1 MTAASDPSS
10 DHLRDPMNHTF
21 PDTPPSTS
29 AQSREGWSLEQHAH
43 GRLVLVAADGRRY
56 VDVDVVRAFPV
67 SAASGPVAIVAADGG
82 ELAWIDPLS
91 AVDAPLRRLI
101 ETALAQREFLPVIL
115 QIETVSDG
123 EPAEWLVAT
132 DRGPQRFK
140 IAHAD
145 DIARQPDGGAFLTD
159 TFGVRYRIP
168 SVAALD
174 AHSRR
179 LFEKML

>member
-1 MTAASDPSS
+1 MTAMNDTNDIRNNTIPSVTA
-10 DHLRDPMNHTF
+10 R
-21 PDTPPSTS
+21 ST
-29 AQSREGWSLEQHAH
+29 EGWTLEQHAH
-43 GRLVLVAADGRRY
+43 GRLVLVDAEGRRHD
-56 VDVDVVRAFPV
+56 DVDVVRAFPV

-91 AVDAPLRRLI
+91 GVDPPLRRII
-101 ETALAQREFLPVIL
+101 ETALTQREFLPVIL
-115 QIETVSDG
+115 RIEAVSDG

-132 DRGPQRFK
+132 DRGPHRFK

-145 DIARQPDGGAFLTD
+145 DITRQPDGGAFLTD

-174 AHSRR
+174 ANSRR

>member
-1 MTAASDPSS
+1 MAAGN
-10 DHLRDPMNHTF
+10 DPMHDAN
-21 PDTPPSTS
+21 DTLPRTS
-29 AQSREGWSLEQHAH
+29 ARSREGWSLEQHAH
-43 GRLVLVAADGRRY
+43 GRLVLVDAEGRRHD
-56 VDVDVVRAFPV
+56 DVDVVRAFPV

-91 AVDAPLRRLI
+91 DVDPPLRRII

-115 QIETVSDG
+115 RIETVSDG

-132 DRGPQRFK
+132 DRGPHRFK

-145 DIARQPDGGAFLTD
+145 DITRQPDGSAFLTD
-159 TFGVRYRIP
+159 TFGARYRIP

-174 AHSRR
+174 PNSRR

>member
-1 MTAASDPSS
+1 MAANGNPMQDATHDVANDTHHTTPAASA
-10 DHLRDPMNHTF
+10 R
-21 PDTPPSTS
+21 
-29 AQSREGWSLEQHAH
+29 SREGWSLEQHAH
-43 GRLVLVAADGRRY
+43 GRLVLVDAEGRRY
-56 VDVDVVRAFPV
+56 DNVDVVRAFPV

-91 AVDAPLRRLI
+91 DVDPPLRRII
-101 ETALAQREFLPVIL
+101 EAALTQREFLPVIL

-132 DRGPQRFK
+132 DRGMHRFK
-140 IAHAD
+140 IGHAD
-145 DIARQPDGGAFLTD
+145 DIVRQPDGGAFLTD

-174 AHSRR
+174 ATSRR

>member
-1 MTAASDPSS
+1 MNDEHEMKDNRDTMPVTSGARPPAAA
-10 DHLRDPMNHTF
+10 R
-21 PDTPPSTS
+21 S
-29 AQSREGWSLEQHAH
+29 AAGWTLEQHAH
-43 GRLVLVAADGRRY
+43 GRLVFIDAEGRRHD
-56 VDVDVVRAFPV
+56 DVDVIRAFPV

-91 AVDAPLRRLI
+91 AVDPPLRVLI

-115 QIETVSDG
+115 RIDMVSDG

-132 DRGPQRFK
+132 DRGPHRFK

-145 DIARQPDGGAFLTD
+145 DITRQPDGGGFLTD
-159 TFGVRYRIP
+159 THGMRYRIP

-174 AHSRR
+174 ANSRR